1 MAEKRITWDLLKI
14 LLRKLYKKL
23 YQKLAEREKKN
34 KFEIFDQES
43 QSLTE
48 DFISYLRIYVGVSGT
63 NQLWNKDFFVPLGDD
78 FIYDSKDDY
87 FKCPSSAVLSSWEGY
102 HAIYINVYAP
112 ERTGSVSIRFVERER
127 GQGYQY
133 NEVLSSNPHI

>member
-14 LLRKLYKKL
+14 LLRKIYKKL

-34 KFEIFDQES
+34 KFEIFDQKS

-48 DFISYLRIYVGVSGT
+48 DFIFYLRTYVGVSGT
-63 NQLWNKDFFVPLGDD
+63 NQLWNKDFFVPLGED
-78 FIYDSKDDY
+78 FIYDSKSDY
-87 FKCPSSAVLSSWEGY
+87 VTHPSSAVLSSWEGY
-102 HAIYINVYAP
+102 HAIYVNAVVP
-112 ERTGSVSIRFVERER
+112 MTNGSVSIRFVERER